1 MSSSKTG
8 SNRSLW
14 THGTDMPAYNATAYE
29 WFCKI
34 HGNEELFIVLI
45 EGPEDWTMDEVSRW
59 EVEARN
65 HFDDIEELCT
75 DRKGEIHTRVDKAR
89 WFKEQH
95 EIIHKYEGFK
105 A

>member
-14 THGTDMPAYNATAYE
+14 TNSTDMPAYNATAYE
-29 WFCKI
+29 WYCMI

-45 EGPEDWTMDEVSRW
+45 EGPEDWTRDEVKRW
-59 EVEARN
+59 EAEARK
-65 HFDDIEELCT
+65 HFDDIEEVCT
-75 DRKGEIHTRVDKAR
+75 DRKGETHTRIDKAR
-89 WFKEQH
+89 WFKEQN
-95 EIIHKYEGFK
+95 EIIHKYKGFK